1 MSFDAE
7 DETELR
13 DLVTASLQTSG
24 VLGKIKAQLR
34 SNVYLAIEGDSE
46 LKKKSRHVNQKLD
59 KFSATSEGRLALQLI
74 RELLV
79 FFGLDYTL
87 MVFEPEA
94 LEGRNVT
101 TRDRD
106 KLVENLGFPD
116 TLNEESPLM
125 SEVIRLSKVSI
136 LKSETPTPTSE
147 SNKFPFRNEE
157 DELSVEE
164 SDRSSLSAKTPQHQR
179 DDFTSAAPT
188 NKPEK
193 DFNSTYSLNSSK
205 PEELTK
211 SFLGDL
217 PPLGASSGPKNS
229 SLSLA
234 PLKRIPPVAKVE
246 ATKKEEPKLKPTVEV
261 KPNTSAN
268 KSPSDNDPPS
278 ASSVTEDI
286 IDEDLDE
293 FLNSSISASE
303 DFTKE
308 ETVTDDSGSLKAD
321 YVEKL

>member
-13 DLVTASLQTSG
+13 DLVTAALQTSG

-34 SNVYLAIEGDSE
+34 SNVYLAIEGDPE
-46 LKKKSRHVNQKLD
+46 LKKKSKHVNPKLD

-74 RELLV
+74 REFLV

-101 TRDRD
+101 FRDRE
-106 KLVENLGFPD
+106 KLVENLGFSD
-116 TLNEESPLM
+116 TLNEDSPLM

-157 DELSVEE
+157 EISEQ
-164 SDRSSLSAKTPQHQR
+164 SDKSESLSIKTPQPER
-179 DDFTSAAPT
+179 DEITSTINKAEKEFNATFT
-188 NKPEK
+188 
-193 DFNSTYSLNSSK
+193 LNSSK
-205 PEELTK
+205 PEELPE

-217 PPLGASSGPKNS
+217 PPLGASSGPKNPS

-246 ATKKEEPKLKPTVEV
+246 ATKKEETKPKPTVEV

-268 KSPSDNDPPS
+268 KNPSADLEALS
-278 ASSVTEDI
+278 ASSVTED

-293 FLNSSISASE
+293 FLNGGISASE

-308 ETVTDDSGSLKAD
+308 ETVTDESTSLKAD